1 MLKELARSAI
11 AALALTTAAHAA
23 SPFHHGINVTRL
35 FDTPD
40 KGGGEIFAPWTN
52 EISRAELSRLRAA
65 GFDFIRLPVDPG
77 LLLSAPDAAR
87 DAALAQLFDF
97 LVAAQQNGLAVIVD
111 LHPKPGGPWSPSA
124 ILATPDNPK
133 FAQYSA
139 IAKLVA
145 ARLQATGNP
154 RLALELMNEPQSV
167 CAKTSGTDWIA
178 FQSALYRDVRQSA
191 PLLNLVITGGCN
203 SSVDGLANLAI
214 SGLRDARLYLMVH
227 FYEPHLFTHQGAP
240 WSALTRGLAGLT
252 YPPEPTAESATLA
265 ESASWAQQKGL
276 PPDNGDADKKIRSYY
291 AQPFGEREIAARLGI
306 AAAWADRQGVARD
319 HVIVGEFGVMS
330 EGGGLGTTPAALQSR
345 AAWLRDV
352 SHAAAHLGFGWA
364 VWGYHGGFG
373 IVSDNAARMLD
384 PSVLAALFD

>member
-1 MLKELARSAI
+1 MLKELARSAV

-40 KGGGEIFAPWTN
+40 RSGTEIFAPWTN
-52 EISRAELSRLRAA
+52 EISRAELARLRVA
-65 GFDFIRLPVDPG
+65 GFDFIRLPFDPG
-77 LLLSAPDAAR
+77 LLLDAPEAAR
-87 DAALAQLFDF
+87 DIALAQLFDF
-97 LVAAQQNGLAVIVD
+97 LRVAQQNGFAVIVD
-111 LHPKPGGPWSPSA
+111 LHPRPGSPWSPSA
-124 ILATPDNPK
+124 ILTTPDSPK

-139 IAKLVA
+139 FAKLLA
-145 ARLQATGNP
+145 ARLQASGNP

-167 CAKTSGTDWIA
+167 CAKTSGTDWTV
-178 FQSALYRDVRQSA
+178 FQSALYRDVRASA
-191 PLLNLVITGGCN
+191 PLLSLVVTGGCN
-203 SSVDGLANLAI
+203 SSVDGLA
-214 SGLRDARLYLMVH
+214 GLDLRELKDPRVYLMVH

-252 YPPEPTAESATLA
+252 YPPEPAAEDGTLA

-276 PPDNGDADKKIRSYY
+276 PPDNGDADRKIRSYY
-291 AQPFGEREIAARLGI
+291 AQPFGEHEIAARLGI
-306 AAAWADRQGVARD
+306 AAAWADRQGLARD

-330 EGGGLGTTPAALQSR
+330 EGGGLGASPAGLQSR
-345 AAWLRDV
+345 ATWLRDV
-352 SHAAAHLGFGWA
+352 SRAASHLGFGWA

-384 PSVLAALFD
+384 PSVLAALFN